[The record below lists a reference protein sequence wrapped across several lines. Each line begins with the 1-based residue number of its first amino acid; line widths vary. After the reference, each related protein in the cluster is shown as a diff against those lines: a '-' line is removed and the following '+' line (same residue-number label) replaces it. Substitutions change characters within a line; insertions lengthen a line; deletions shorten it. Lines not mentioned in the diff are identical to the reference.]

1 MIRHIVMWKFKDFA
15 EGLSRE
21 ENLLKVKTML
31 EALPGKIDFIRE
43 MQVQINVNP
52 KDGMYDA
59 VLLSTFDT
67 LDDVARY
74 RVHPEHIKISSYV
87 ALIRENRA
95 SVDYEF
101 ERDIN

>member
-31 EALPGKIDFIRE
+31 EALPEKIDFIRE

-74 RVHPEHIKISSYV
+74 RVHPEHKKISSYV

-101 ERDIN
+101 

>member
-1 MIRHIVMWKFKDFA
+1 MIRHIVMWWFKDFA

-21 ENLLKVKTML
+21 ENIQKVKTML
-31 EALPGKIDFIRE
+31 ESLPEKIDFIRE

-52 KDGMYDA
+52 KEGMYDA

-67 LDDVARY
+67 LEDVGRY
-74 RVHPEHIKISSYV
+74 RVHPEHKKISSYV
-87 ALIRENRA
+87 ALIKENRA

-101 ERDIN
+101 